1 MRKSCR
7 RRPNN
12 NTKARK
18 FLRRSSS
25 GKTKRRLA
33 SLFGKR
39 TRSKNYTTS
48 GDGGTVEERKALV
61 AMLTLVRGQLN
72 ACRSGAEDAHTKEME
87 SIMHENKSLKTN
99 VQQLEGQVYTMHEA
113 VQRYNILSGEI
124 NALRDEYDVCIDER
138 LELGDQMRALVE
150 DHNELH
156 AAYEMMEK
164 QLKDLEFVPPPL
176 IASAA
181 G

>member
-1 MRKSCR
+1 M
-7 RRPNN
+7 
-12 NTKARK
+12 
-18 FLRRSSS
+18 
-25 GKTKRRLA
+25 
-33 SLFGKR
+33 
-39 TRSKNYTTS
+39 
-48 GDGGTVEERKALV
+48 GGTTVEEYKGLA

-113 VQRYNILSGEI
+113 VQRYNILSDDHI
-124 NALRDEYDVCIDER
+124 ALRDEYDVCIDEK
-138 LELGDQMRALVE
+138 LELGDKLRALQD

-156 AAYEMMEK
+156 AAYEMMEE
-164 QLKDLEFVPPPL
+164 QLKDLELVPPPL

>member
-7 RRPNN
+7 GRPNN
-12 NTKARK
+12 NRK
-18 FLRRSSS
+18 VRKSLRPNRT

-39 TRSKNYTTS
+39 TRSKNDTTS
-48 GDGGTVEERKALV
+48 GGCGTVEEHKALV
-61 AMLTLVRGQLN
+61 ALLAHVRGQLN

-113 VQRYNILSGEI
+113 VQRYNILSDAHT
-124 NALRDEYDVCIDER
+124 ALREEYDVCIDER
-138 LELGDQMRALVE
+138 LELGDKLRALVE

-156 AAYEMMEK
+156 AAYEMMEE
-164 QLKDLEFVPPPL
+164 QLKDLELVPPPL